1 MQTQVLEPSR
11 LHKIRAAAYHLHA
24 PEMLTGKPG
33 SEGETSVVLLARV
46 REGDRGA
53 LEVLLQRHLPALR
66 RWASGRLPRWARDLA
81 DTEDLV
87 QETVIK
93 TIHNLDAFEHRHD
106 GALQAY
112 FRQAVMNKI
121 RDECRRVAR
130 RPRRDPLDDRAE
142 DDGVSPL
149 EAAIGRQAVD
159 KYEAALQTL
168 RETDRQAIVGRIEMG
183 YRYEE
188 LAAMLGSPS
197 ADAARVSVSRALVK
211 LAKAMLSAR

>member
-1 MQTQVLEPSR
+1 MQADE
-11 LHKIRAAAYHLHA
+11 
-24 PEMLTGKPG
+24 PG
-33 SEGETSVVLLARV
+33 SQSGGTSVELLARV
-46 REGDRGA
+46 RQGDAGA
-53 LEVLLQRHLPALR
+53 LDLLLQRHLPALR

-87 QETVIK
+87 QDTVIK
-93 TIHNLDAFEHRHD
+93 TLNNLESFEHRHD

-112 FRQAVMNKI
+112 LRQAVINKI

-130 RPRRDPLDDRAE
+130 RPHRDPLDEQAVDEGA
-142 DDGVSPL
+142 SPL

-168 RETDRQAIVGRIEMG
+168 REGDRQAIVGRIEMG

-188 LAAMLGSPS
+188 LAVMLGSPS
-197 ADAARVSVSRALVK
+197 PDAARVSVSRALVR
-211 LAKAMLSAR
+211 LAKAMHRAR

>member
-1 MQTQVLEPSR
+1 MQS
-11 LHKIRAAAYHLHA
+11 
-24 PEMLTGKPG
+24 GKPG
-33 SEGETSVVLLARV
+33 SANGSTSVELLARV
-46 REGDRGA
+46 RQGDRGA
-53 LEVLLQRHLPALR
+53 LELLLQRHLPALR

-87 QETVIK
+87 QDTVVK
-93 TIHNLDAFEHRHD
+93 SLHNLDSFEHRHD

-121 RDECRRVAR
+121 RDECRRVGR
-130 RPRRDPLDDRAE
+130 RPGRDPLDDQAV
-142 DDGVSPL
+142 DDGTSPL

-168 RETDRQAIVGRIEMG
+168 RDADRQAIVGRIEMG

-188 LAAMLGSPS
+188 LALMLGSPS
-197 ADAARVSVSRALVK
+197 PDAARASVGRALVK
-211 LAKAMLSAR
+211 LAKAMRNAR